1 LARLYADED
10 FPIPV
15 VHALRR
21 LGHEVHTA
29 LEEGQAGRAIPDDAV
44 LSHAVARG
52 WAVMTRNHRHFRKLH
67 DTVPSHRGIITIT
80 HDSDVEALAARI
92 DHRIRATI
100 AADGTL
106 DGRFLRVTRPPR

>member
-44 LSHAVARG
+44 LSHAVARR
-52 WAVMTRNHRHFRKLH
+52 WAVMTRNHRHFQKLH
-67 DTVPSHRGIITIT
+67 GATPNHCGIITIT
-80 HDSDVEALAARI
+80 RDSDVEALAARI
-92 DHRIRATI
+92 DHRIRATM